1 MNNYD
6 IFAKKYYYFEI
17 VAPLQVEEAESELRM
32 AKSSSRENESSVSKL
47 RKDIHDVVAGN
58 DFNLLLP
65 PANEV
70 YEGYVFTPVRQ
81 SFCSQGMSPGSHPGG
96 GWGVWLGGGSPGPHP
111 GGGGGVSRPTPWGVP
126 RPTPGGGGVPGPGLG
141 GVCVPACTEAD
152 PPHTHTHSRQ
162 LLLRAVPILLECI
175 LV

>member
-1 MNNYD
+1 M
-6 IFAKKYYYFEI
+6 
-17 VAPLQVEEAESELRM
+17 EEAESELRM
-32 AKSSSRENESSVSKL
+32 AKSNSRENESSVSKL

-96 GWGVWLGGGSPGPHP
+96 GWGVWPGGSPGQHP
-111 GGGGGVSRPTPWGVP
+111 GGGWGVSRPTPWGVP
-126 RPTPGGGGVPGPGLG
+126 RPTPGGWVFQVQAWGE
-141 GVCVPACTEAD
+141 CVSQHALRHS
-152 PPHTHTHSRQ
+152 PPHTHSRQ